1 MIFCL
6 HRSPIRFGNQ
16 HIAGSQR
23 VLLWYAETPHPVQV
37 QRPWRRWSYHP
48 CKIRPSVWWLTAK
61 SLSFCQCNRHLQW
74 SCGIWLSRPLAKRRW
89 MSVKSGWPTSWSTG
103 VSAGSTTCLRWRDH
117 GSLCSLSL
125 VLSAELHGALGVSS
139 QDYLY
144 GESTKFLS
152 YNDFVNKELVLF
164 SNSDNERSIPCLV
177 DGGSESSAVAKN
189 DSWIWSH
196 ALLSVFVCLCVY
208 DRSEAWPQESS
219 VLLLQEE
226 WQAGGE
232 GGPAGWF
239 CGRDVSLSPWRGEL
253 MPHFDFFFFFQKLF
267 KEGLF
272 YFDVTFN
279 GCVLFLLASLLL
291 MYIDWKCSDK
301 YAYVRSCKVF
311 IHY

>member
-6 HRSPIRFGNQ
+6 HHSPIRFGNQ

-61 SLSFCQCNRHLQW
+61 SLSFCQCNRHLQC

-89 MSVKSGWPTSWSTG
+89 RSVKSGWPTSWSTG

-117 GSLCSLSL
+117 GSLCSVSL
-125 VLSAELHGALGVSS
+125 VLSAELHGAFGVSS

-177 DGGSESSAVAKN
+177 DGGSESSAVTKN
-189 DSWIWSH
+189 GSWIWSH
-196 ALLSVFVCLCVY
+196 ALLCVCVCT
-208 DRSEAWPQESS
+208 
-219 VLLLQEE
+219 
-226 WQAGGE
+226 AGLKPGH
-232 GGPAGWF
+232 
-239 CGRDVSLSPWRGEL
+239 R
-253 MPHFDFFFFFQKLF
+253 K
-267 KEGLF
+267 
-272 YFDVTFN
+272 
-279 GCVLFLLASLLL
+279 VLFCCFKRNDKREVKVAQLAGSVAEMSAYHHGEVSWRLTWKNVFSKSFSKRVCFIL
-291 MYIDWKCSDK
+291 M
-301 YAYVRSCKVF
+301 
-311 IHY
+311 

>member
-6 HRSPIRFGNQ
+6 HHSPIRFGNQ
-16 HIAGSQR
+16 HITGSQR

-48 CKIRPSVWWLTAK
+48 CKIRLSVWWLTAK

-117 GSLCSLSL
+117 RSLCSLSL

-177 DGGSESSAVAKN
+177 DGGSESSAVTKN

-196 ALLSVFVCLCVY
+196 ALLSVFVCVRQVWSLATGKFCSVAS
-208 DRSEAWPQESS
+208 RGMTSGRWRWPSWL
-219 VLLLQEE
+219 VL
-226 WQAGGE
+226 WQRCQPITMERWAD
-232 GGPAGWF
+232 A
-239 CGRDVSLSPWRGEL
+239 SLEI
-253 MPHFDFFFFFQKLF
+253 FFSKRFSKR
-267 KEGLF
+267 
-272 YFDVTFN
+272 
-279 GCVLFLLASLLL
+279 VLFWCNFQWL
-291 MYIDWKCSDK
+291 CF
-301 YAYVRSCKVF
+301 VF
-311 IHY
+311 TCFITLDIHWLKMQW